1 MMLLLPRLRPWL
13 PQPWPTLATP
23 ATPTLLPTT
32 HMPMALLLATLTPT
46 LPTAMSLPL
55 LPPTWLPRGLLML
68 RLMLMLTM
76 DIMDMLD
83 MDMPT
88 MVMDMDMLLIHTDMG
103 TQLTDHTATASGV
116 RNYTDKRNH
125 S

>member
-1 MMLLLPRLRPWL
+1 
-13 PQPWPTLATP
+13 
-23 ATPTLLPTT
+23 
-32 HMPMALLLATLTPT
+32 
-46 LPTAMSLPL
+46 MSLPL
-55 LPPTWLPRGLLML
+55 LPPMWLPRGLLML
-68 RLMLMLTM
+68 PM

-88 MVMDMDMLLIHTDMG
+88 MAMDMDMLLIHTDTV